1 MLQENKKPSGNGY
14 NTLYLVGVPLDKLI
28 VSYRE
33 IDIIKNK
40 TQRQSDEIFIHLDTC
55 TTEGRYFYAKITSD
69 FREWL
74 GNSTFTGCSAMN
86 FIQQRNAPDTFLI
99 VCEEDRILGS
109 AWLDYRAK
117 EEVLKFFMTTVF
129 PFIL

>member
-14 NTLYLVGVPLDKLI
+14 NTLYLVGVPLEKLI

-40 TQRQSDEIFIHLDTC
+40 TQRQPDEIFIHFDTF
-55 TTEGRYFYAKITSD
+55 TTESRYFYAKITPD
-69 FREWL
+69 FKEWL
-74 GNSTFTGCSAMN
+74 ENNTFTGCSSMD
-86 FIQQRNAPDTFLI
+86 FIQQRNDPETFLI
-99 VCEEDRILGS
+99 SCQEDRIIGD
-109 AWLDYRAK
+109 AWLDYRTK